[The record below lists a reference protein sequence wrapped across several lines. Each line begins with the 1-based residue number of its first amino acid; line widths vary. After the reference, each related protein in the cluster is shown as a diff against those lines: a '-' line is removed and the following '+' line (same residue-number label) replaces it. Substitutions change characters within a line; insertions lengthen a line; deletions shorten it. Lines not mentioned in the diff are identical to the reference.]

1 MRLSL
6 CLSLL
11 LLSSVLGGGQ
21 VASTAAP
28 AHALEEDAEAGK
40 VLSAAQQ
47 QVQTLPDAK
56 KQQILNGLSESLL
69 GKVNKI
75 ATSTIDPNHPET
87 VLQADPKKLSLEQ
100 KNELL
105 SLIQQTQQ
113 VVDPTLV
120 PSSTTSLDPKDILSV
135 FGSPTPLT
143 LDEIKL
149 YSNNLKKL
157 PGLAASVGRLLWAD
171 KTDQNWTF
179 EGTVFVT
186 KANVVATACHVIEPL
201 VDVSNGKI
209 SLRGDRMAVID
220 FSDGQLPATG
230 QLPSGI
236 NTYPVLNIIATGS
249 GQGCDVAL
257 LKISGADGVP
267 LLKVSDGK
275 SIPKRLVI
283 IGYPQLADLTDLVCQ
298 YTLDSTTKYFC
309 QFRVAHPGI
318 AKVKSPGSTYTSNS
332 HDGIDVFTYNASTR
346 GGQSGS
352 PVIDLDSLRV
362 VGVHYCCTGSAQVD
376 TTLGCATWHAQNLK
390 WNEAISTKTIT
401 ADDALKNFF
410 EVDNAALAEVNP
422 GSQVFGGTRG
432 ETATP
437 APQHVNSTTR
447 VPR

>member
-1 MRLSL
+1 M
-6 CLSLL
+6 
-11 LLSSVLGGGQ
+11 
-21 VASTAAP
+21 
-28 AHALEEDAEAGK
+28 
-40 VLSAAQQ
+40 
-47 QVQTLPDAK
+47 
-56 KQQILNGLSESLL
+56 
-69 GKVNKI
+69 
-75 ATSTIDPNHPET
+75 
-87 VLQADPKKLSLEQ
+87 
-100 KNELL
+100 
-105 SLIQQTQQ
+105 
-113 VVDPTLV
+113 
-120 PSSTTSLDPKDILSV
+120 
-135 FGSPTPLT
+135 
-143 LDEIKL
+143 
-149 YSNNLKKL
+149 
-157 PGLAASVGRLLWAD
+157 
-171 KTDQNWTF
+171 
-179 EGTVFVT
+179 
-186 KANVVATACHVIEPL
+186 
-201 VDVSNGKI
+201 
-209 SLRGDRMAVID
+209 ID

-257 LKISGADGVP
+257 LKIFGADGVP

-332 HDGIDVFTYNASTR
+332 HDGIDVFTYNACTR
-346 GGQSGS
+346 GEQSGS

-437 APQHVNSTTR
+437 APQHVNSTTQCR
-447 VPR
+447 ADEESGPESESLGFG